1 MELRIEWPKHRTIH
15 MPSEIIERLSR
26 RSFLRGMGGAVLAL
40 PALEGVSVR
49 AAAAKPAQRIAFMY
63 VPIGVVRRDFFPGE
77 QDFKVAKYPGDGHRP
92 LEGTGIHEGIS
103 ES

>member
-40 PALEGVSVR
+40 PALEGISVR

-77 QDFKVAKYPGDGHRP
+77 QDFKVAKYQ
-92 LEGTGIHEGIS
+92 GTDTARWKGPNRDFGILRS
-103 ES
+103 